1 MIITPPSLRGAP
13 ANGDLPVPAYAAGR
27 TKAGGLRG
35 WGAMMA
41 RFLGCEDA
49 VADTRRNLQQPEVG
63 KLVQLA
69 HQFVLDSLAAYDAYP
84 VGGGRGAGVH
94 DNADRRAQFACGV
107 EA

>member
-1 MIITPPSLRGAP
+1 
-13 ANGDLPVPAYAAGR
+13 
-27 TKAGGLRG
+27 
-35 WGAMMA
+35 
-41 RFLGCEDA
+41 
-49 VADTRRNLQQPEVG
+49 VG